1 MWPNI
6 RPAGNTDNTLPFRC
20 RQRPRARELPPE
32 LNADLK
38 FFKAMVPSFEKEK
51 KILLAFYVQMILLI
65 KFLSKEGFPGTTV

>member
-1 MWPNI
+1 MRPNI
-6 RPAGNTDNTLPFRC
+6 RPVGNADNTLQFRC

-51 KILLAFYVQMILLI
+51 KIFLAF
-65 KFLSKEGFPGTTV
+65 